1 MKREL
6 VNVPEQYDTQP
17 GKIGY
22 YQGMWDKRKK
32 MTKWCA
38 ILALIV
44 SVIIAV
50 VAAMNAEPADFKT
63 TLGNAFV
70 RFATVFVC
78 TFPVFLLGYS
88 IANSS
93 VSDTA
98 IHAAVA
104 AITGIFTFAV
114 SNAAYNAGHASIFTI
129 IAMTVSLIAM
139 IIGSVIFLAI
149 AAFYAVYIPVSYI
162 YYFVRAHQERNAA
175 VE

>member
-1 MKREL
+1 MKQEF
-6 VNVPEQYDTQP
+6 VNVPNQDDTQP
-17 GKIGY
+17 ERTGY
-22 YQGMWDKRKK
+22 YQEIWNARKR

-38 ILALIV
+38 IFALIT

-50 VAAMNAEPADFKT
+50 VVTVNAEPADFKNM
-63 TLGNAFV
+63 LGSAFALFV
-70 RFATVFVC
+70 AVFVC

-114 SNAAYNAGHASIFTI
+114 SNIAYNSGHTSIFTI

-139 IIGSVIFLAI
+139 FAGGIVFLAI
-149 AAFYAVYIPVSYI
+149 AIFYAVYIPVSDV
-162 YYFVRAHQERNAA
+162 YYCGRDHKERNIDL
-175 VE
+175 E